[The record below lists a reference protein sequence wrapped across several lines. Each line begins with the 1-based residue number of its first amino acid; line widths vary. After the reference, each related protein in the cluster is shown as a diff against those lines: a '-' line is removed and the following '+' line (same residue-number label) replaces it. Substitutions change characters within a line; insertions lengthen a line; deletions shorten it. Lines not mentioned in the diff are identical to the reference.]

1 MNHIFV
7 AINILNETEKR
18 QRCLIII
25 FNFTVMYVC
34 SMNYI
39 FAAIDV
45 YMKTKRGS
53 VFDIL
58 SYCNT
63 VDNLGELTVPFA

>member
-1 MNHIFV
+1 
-7 AINILNETEKR
+7 
-18 QRCLIII
+18 
-25 FNFTVMYVC
+25 MYVC

-39 FAAIDV
+39 FAAINV
-45 YMKTKRGS
+45 YMKTKRVS

-63 VDNLGELTVPFA
+63 VDNLGKLTVPFA

>member
-1 MNHIFV
+1 
-7 AINILNETEKR
+7 
-18 QRCLIII
+18 
-25 FNFTVMYVC
+25 MYVC